1 LEAAM
6 KKLILGLL
14 VVVAAGCATAPKP
27 QPETKNEPAPAAEAK
42 KAEPEKKAEVKND
55 VEALISGFAIH
66 FDFDKAELTPDSQKR
81 LDVLAEKMR
90 ANPAVHIKVA
100 GNADEL
106 GTEEYNL
113 ALGQKRADAVK
124 TYLGRLGVDANRVDT
139 VTYGEEKPLDPGHTP
154 EAWSKN
160 RRGDIEKK

>member
-1 LEAAM
+1 M
-6 KKLILGLL
+6 KKLLL
-14 VVVAAGCATAPKP
+14 PLFMSIACATAPKP
-27 QPETKNEPAPAAEAK
+27 QPEASTPPPKEEAKPAPKPAEQAK
-42 KAEPEKKAEVKND
+42 PDVKDD
-55 VEALISGFAIH
+55 VEALFKGLEIH
-66 FDFDKAELTPDSQKR
+66 FDFDKAEITPDSQKR

-90 ANPAVHIKVA
+90 ANPGVKIKVA

-124 TYLGRLGVDANRVDT
+124 TYLGRLGVDATRIDT
-139 VTYGEEKPLDPGHTP
+139 VSFGEEKPLDPAHNDA
-154 EAWSKN
+154 AWAKN